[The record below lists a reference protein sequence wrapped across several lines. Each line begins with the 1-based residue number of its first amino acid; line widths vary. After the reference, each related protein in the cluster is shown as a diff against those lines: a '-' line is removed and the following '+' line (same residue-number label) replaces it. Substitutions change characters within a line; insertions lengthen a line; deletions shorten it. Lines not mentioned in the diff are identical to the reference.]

1 MSAKLTEGTG
11 CSAACSLPESRGSA
25 SGRGWD
31 SVPLSFKRSE
41 KGEFLAILKRMAKK
55 REKLCK

>member
-1 MSAKLTEGTG
+1 MKTTQNSG
-11 CSAACSLPESRGSA
+11 CRGLCSLPESRGSA

-31 SVPLSFKRSE
+31 SVPQSFKRSE
-41 KGEFLAILKRMAKK
+41 KGEFLGISKEMLKK